1 MRTHINAPYT
11 NFMIKPV
18 TPAPPIS
25 LKVRRLETSDVANYR
40 ELRLESLRCH
50 PEAFSS
56 SWEYEADKP
65 GSWWAERL
73 ETNTVFGGW
82 VNGSPLVGAAG
93 LRVQNRVKLQHKGVL
108 WGMYVRP
115 EARGKGLAAALVQ
128 QVVEHARTLV
138 EEVCLTV
145 VASNAAALRLY
156 GAAGFKEYGLERRA
170 LKVGSE
176 YYDEVLMA
184 LPLKPS
190 LSVGP
195 SPTVHRC
202 DCFCNLLKFG
212 FIRAALAAGLV
223 PDATSANRSPVDRER
238 MQALTPRPDS
248 QKAEAVTD
256 C

>member
-145 VASNAAALRLY
+145 VASNAAAIRLY

-184 LPLKPS
+184 LPLKP
-190 LSVGP
+190 
-195 SPTVHRC
+195 
-202 DCFCNLLKFG
+202 
-212 FIRAALAAGLV
+212 RAEI
-223 PDATSANRSPVDRER
+223 TSRD
-238 MQALTPRPDS
+238 
-248 QKAEAVTD
+248 
-256 C
+256 